1 MLLSPCIDIVLIFH
15 ILVDLEYWVLT
26 ESRIQL
32 NSMLGGVRNVAFSI
46 SSHEQLFSNIVG
58 SLFLNEPFSR

>member
-32 NSMLGGVRNVAFSI
+32 NPMLGGVRNVAFSI
-46 SSHEQLFSNIVG
+46 SSHEQTKKTESAVF
-58 SLFLNEPFSR
+58 